1 MLDPID
7 MIDGIDL
14 EALVE
19 KRTGNMMQP
28 QLAAKIEKN
37 TPKTFE
43 NGIELYGTDALRF
56 TSLQRWRPQG
66 VISTGT

>member
-1 MLDPID
+1 

-14 EALVE
+14 ESLVE

-37 TPKTFE
+37 TRKTSKTVSKPTV
-43 NGIELYGTDALRF
+43 LTPCVSPWLPW
-56 TSLQRWRPQG
+56 LQPA